1 LKTTPVSKQ
10 VVERWLRQFA
20 GDPLR
25 ANRSAA
31 ILSKVVAAS
40 ALVLVAV
47 TWPLWTPQTVFPRIP
62 FVGALRHAPDWFD
75 WMALTGVLV
84 SLLIILLVRRERPIA
99 RWSGLVF
106 IASIVGLVLTD
117 QHRLQPWAYE
127 FVLLL
132 LVLSVLPSR
141 EAIVWARLLVI
152 SIYVY
157 SALSKL
163 DWTFIESGG
172 GQIVDG
178 LLTFLRLTGDHVSIG
193 QRHVLAGSLAVGEL
207 LVGVGL
213 AWRRS
218 RKPALAASVIMHTL
232 LIAALGPWGAGHKA
246 GVLLWNVSFIVQN
259 IVLFGIAGANDK
271 GTQVVPIAAGSET
284 QRSWIGSVLRGAVRA
299 TVAIA
304 ILFPLT
310 QPFGLCDTWPAWA
323 VYATGPER
331 VRVFVAEIDREH
343 LPAVVRPYLEPPR
356 FRDGRCLVRIDRWS
370 LDATQAPIYPQ
381 NRFKLGVA
389 LALAAAGRLADPI
402 LVEIDGPA
410 NRWTGRRETRELV
423 GADEIS
429 AELARDWL
437 NGFPRLFANSGD
449 ARR

>member
-1 LKTTPVSKQ
+1 M
-10 VVERWLRQFA
+10 
-20 GDPLR
+20 
-25 ANRSAA
+25 A

-47 TWPLWTPQTVFPRIP
+47 TWPLWTPQAVFPCVP
-62 FVGALRHAPDWFD
+62 FFGALRLAPDWFD
-75 WMALTGVLV
+75 WIATTGVLA
-84 SLLIILLVRRERPIA
+84 SLLMILVVRRERPIV
-99 RWSGLVF
+99 RWSGLIF
-106 IASIVGLVLTD
+106 IASIIGLVLSD
-117 QHRLQPWAYE
+117 QHRFQPWAYE
-127 FVLLL
+127 FALLT
-132 LVLSVLPSR
+132 LVLSALPPQ

-178 LLTFLRLTGDHVSIG
+178 LLTFLRLTGDRVSFG
-193 QRHVLAGSLAVGEL
+193 QRRVLAGSLAAGEL
-207 LVGVGL
+207 LVGFGL

-218 RKPALAASVIMHTL
+218 RKLALAASVMMHSL
-232 LIAALGPWGAGHKA
+232 LIAALGPFGAGHKP
-246 GVLLWNVSFIVQN
+246 GVLLWNVTFIIQN

-271 GTQVVPIAAGSET
+271 GTQVMPIAAGSEA
-284 QRSWIGSVLRGAVRA
+284 QRSLVGSVLRSAVRVM
-299 TVAIA
+299 VAFA

-381 NRFKLGVA
+381 NRFKLGVT
-389 LALAAAGRLADPI
+389 LDLAARGRLKEPI
-402 LVEIDGPA
+402 LVEVDGPA
-410 NRWTGRRETRELV
+410 NRWTGKRDSRELV
-423 GADEIS
+423 GADAIS
-429 AELARDWL
+429 AELARDWI
-437 NGFPRLFANSGD
+437 NGLPRPVDSSRD
-449 ARR
+449 AKR

>member
-1 LKTTPVSKQ
+1 
-10 VVERWLRQFA
+10 
-20 GDPLR
+20 
-25 ANRSAA
+25 
-31 ILSKVVAAS
+31 
-40 ALVLVAV
+40 VLVAV
-47 TWPLWTPQTVFPRIP
+47 TWPLWTPQAVFPRVP
-62 FVGALRHAPDWFD
+62 FCGALRLAPDWFD
-75 WMALTGVLV
+75 WIATTGVLV
-84 SLLIILLVRRERPIA
+84 SLLMILFVRRERPIV

-106 IASIVGLVLTD
+106 IASIIGLVLTD

-127 FVLLL
+127 FVLLT
-132 LVLSVLPSR
+132 LVLTALPCE
-141 EAIVWARLLVI
+141 EAVVWARLLVI

-163 DWTFIESGG
+163 DLTFVESGG

-178 LLTFLRLTGDHVSIG
+178 LLTFLRLTGDRISLD
-193 QRHVLAGSLAVGEL
+193 QRHVLAGSLGVGEL
-207 LVGVGL
+207 LVGLGL

-218 RKPALAASVIMHTL
+218 RKPALAASVIMHSL
-232 LIAALGPWGAGHKA
+232 LIAALGPWGAGHKP

-259 IVLFGIAGANDK
+259 IVLFGMAGANDK

-284 QRSWIGSVLRGAVRA
+284 QRSWIGSVLRSAVRA
-299 TVAIA
+299 TVVFA

-343 LPAVVRPYLEPPR
+343 LPAVVRLYLEGPR
-356 FRDGRCLVRIDRWS
+356 FRDGRCRVRIDRWS

-389 LALAAAGRLADPI
+389 LDVAARGGLKEPI
-402 LVEIDGPA
+402 LVEVDGPA
-410 NRWTGRRETRELV
+410 NRWTGKRESRELI

-437 NGFPRLFANSGD
+437 NGIPRPFDGSHEAK
-449 ARR
+449 R

>member
-1 LKTTPVSKQ
+1 MSNQ

-25 ANRSAA
+25 ANWSAA

-47 TWPLWTPQTVFPRIP
+47 TWPLWTPQAVFPRTP

-84 SLLIILLVRRERPIA
+84 SLLMMLLARRERPIA

-106 IASIVGLVLTD
+106 IASIIGLVLTD

-127 FVLLL
+127 FVLLT

-141 EAIVWARLLVI
+141 EAVVWARLLVI

-178 LLTFLRLTGDHVSIG
+178 LLTFLRLTGDRISLD
-193 QRHVLAGSLAVGEL
+193 QRRVLAGSLAVGEL
-207 LVGVGL
+207 LVGPGL

-232 LIAALGPWGAGHKA
+232 LIAALGPWGAGHKP

-259 IVLFGIAGANDK
+259 IVLFGMAGQNDTGSQPAPVAVDS
-271 GTQVVPIAAGSET
+271 GTG
-284 QRSWIGSVLRGAVRA
+284 RSLIGRFVRSAVRA
-299 TVAIA
+299 TVAFA

-389 LALAAAGRLADPI
+389 LDLSVHGRLKEPI
-402 LVEIDGPA
+402 LVEVDGPA
-410 NRWTGRRETRELV
+410 IRWTGERVSWELI

-437 NGFPRLFANSGD
+437 NGFPRPFAKSGD